1 VSQPTPPPQPAP
13 PPPSDLIPDTAPPE
27 GLHPPANWL
36 ELFYDLVFVA
46 AIIVLSSSFAHGHTV
61 AHGIWIALAFVSIWW
76 VWLATT
82 MFTNRFRLDDTP
94 HRILVLLQMFLV
106 ALVAMGASDG
116 VRRDE
121 AFLSIDYCLLVTTLV
136 VMYARG
142 ARQARGPAAFA
153 RRRAIEYSV
162 AAAVF
167 LISAPLPETPRVC
180 LWVVGFIVTV
190 LPAVAY
196 VTSVRPPPPVAEH
209 HLVERMGAFTLIVCG
224 EAFVKVAIVATDGA
238 LDQIDVIVMAFQF
251 GLVFAVWW
259 TYFDDIPLSGL
270 RSSRVAIETWI
281 AGHLALQ
288 IAIVGAAIGVSK
300 FVQLEPGAHIP
311 GSDIESVAIPLAAL
325 YLALIVIGACTR
337 RRPQRPLNLLRLAT
351 AAAIA
356 VVGVLTWK
364 IDAVNVT
371 DGVIAMTAV
380 ALVHA
385 AIAGRLRDRTTV
397 TRLALPATVGGR
409 PPP

>member
-1 VSQPTPPPQPAP
+1 
-13 PPPSDLIPDTAPPE
+13 
-27 GLHPPANWL
+27 
-36 ELFYDLVFVA
+36 
-46 AIIVLSSSFAHGHTV
+46 
-61 AHGIWIALAFVSIWW
+61 
-76 VWLATT
+76 
-82 MFTNRFRLDDTP
+82 
-94 HRILVLLQMFLV
+94 
-106 ALVAMGASDG
+106 
-116 VRRDE
+116 
-121 AFLSIDYCLLVTTLV
+121 
-136 VMYARG
+136 MYARG
-142 ARQARGPAAFA
+142 TRLGQGPVPFA

-162 AAAVF
+162 AALVF
-167 LISAPLPETPRVC
+167 LVASPLPEIPRVS
-180 LWVVGFIVTV
+180 LWLVGFVITII
-190 LPAVAY
+190 PAVAY

-238 LDQIDVIVMAFQF
+238 LNQIDVIVMAFQF

-270 RSSRVAIETWI
+270 RSSRVAIESWI

-311 GSDIESVAIPLAAL
+311 GEDIESVAIPLAAL

-337 RRPQRPLNLLRLAT
+337 RRPQRQLNLLRLAT
-351 AAAIA
+351 AAGIA
-356 VVGVLTWK
+356 VAGVATWK

-371 DGVIAMTAV
+371 DGVIAMTAI
-380 ALVHA
+380 ALLHA

-397 TRLALPATVGGR
+397 TRPAVPAPIGGR
-409 PPP
+409 PPN